1 GVDIAL
7 LNVVNMR
14 NVPPTSANYA
24 QRSGRAGRG
33 GQPALVYT
41 YCAGRSPHDQ
51 YYFRRPAQMV
61 EGAVTPPRIDL
72 RNRDLVRS
80 HVHAVWM
87 GAATPN
93 LGKTLMSVIDIQEE
107 AGTIHLPIKE
117 SIRGELSSPVHRSAA
132 HARAN
137 QLIDTIRGELAA
149 APWFREN
156 WTKEG
161 LDQLELSLDHARP
174 DAERAHSRRLRAQ
187 AETQIKLLT
196 EAEGIY
202 EGDFY
207 SYRYLAAE
215 GFLPGYNFPRLPLS
229 AFVPG
234 RRQRKGRDEFVSR
247 PRFLAI
253 SEFGP
258 RALIYHE
265 GARYRV
271 YKVNLDF
278 GSDDIEATHSLV
290 TATMKRCSS
299 CGYAHLEQG
308 NNLAEICDR
317 CGAALDGPAR
327 IENLVD
333 RKS

>member
-117 SIRGELSSPVHRSAA
+117 SIRGELTNPVHRSAA

-137 QLIDTIRGELAA
+137 QLVDTIRGELAA
-149 APWFREN
+149 APWFHQN
-156 WTKEG
+156 WTKEV
-161 LDQLELSLDHARP
+161 LDQLELSFDHDCERWRTLYRAAVRQQKLHNKIVLDHARP
-174 DAERAHSRRLRAQ
+174 DAERAHSGRLRAQ

-207 SYRYLAAE
+207 SYRYQASE

-234 RRQRKGRDEFVSR
+234 RRRNKGRDEFLSR

-258 RALIYHE
+258 RNLIYHE

-278 GSDDIEATHSLV
+278 GSDDVEATHALA
-290 TATMKRCSS
+290 TA
-299 CGYAHLEQG
+299 
-308 NNLAEICDR
+308 
-317 CGAALDGPAR
+317 
-327 IENLVD
+327 
-333 RKS
+333 